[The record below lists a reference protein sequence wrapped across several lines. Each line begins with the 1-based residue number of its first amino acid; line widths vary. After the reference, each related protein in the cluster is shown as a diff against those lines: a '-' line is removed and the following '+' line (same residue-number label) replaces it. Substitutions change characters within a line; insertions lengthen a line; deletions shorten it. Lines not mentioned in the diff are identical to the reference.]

1 MTLELLK
8 STTGRTLIESHRG
21 LEGQVPENS
30 WTAIQLGHQL
40 GADLIEVDVQLSR
53 DGVAF
58 LRHNYQLPDGRWCH
72 NLSWNEIKDL
82 KIEGEPLPMLEEV
95 LAWARDAGARLSLD
109 MKTFFRSEG
118 SLIKEVIRLL
128 ERTNTRD
135 RVLLLFFDHEELF
148 RTKAAHP
155 ELTVRALL
163 TGRLFN
169 YADYLQKIR
178 ADCVSVSYGILRPE
192 DIERF
197 HSIGA
202 AVVLVE
208 YWNTDGDLF
217 QKFDIDVLSCGSPQ
231 EARRILRDQ

>member
-8 STTGRTLIESHRG
+8 SKTGRTLIESHRG
-21 LEGQVPENS
+21 VEGDVPENS
-30 WTAIQLGHQL
+30 WPALQLGHQM

-53 DGVAF
+53 DGIAF

-72 NLSWNEIKDL
+72 ALEWEQLRGL
-82 KIEGEPLPMLEEV
+82 KLDGQHLPGLEEV
-95 LAWARDAGARLSLD
+95 LAWARDTGVHLSLD

-128 ERTNTRD
+128 ERTNTRES
-135 RVLLLFFDHEELF
+135 VLLLFFDHEELF
-148 RTKAAHP
+148 QTKLAHP
-155 ELTVRALL
+155 DLTVRALL
-163 TGRLFN
+163 TGRLLN
-169 YADYLQKIR
+169 YTDYLHKIR

-208 YWNTDGDLF
+208 YWNTDGELF
-217 QKFDIDVLSCGSPQ
+217 QRFDIDVLSCGNPQ
-231 EARRILRDQ
+231 EARRILGDQ